1 MLLCRQSSFWHQFPK
16 PHWTHDKT
24 LWTISY
30 LFHFYKNTGC
40 RLPHPLLLMMPGIT
54 LGKQDNV
61 VQGFLEKIS
70 VAIIWQFPKSTA
82 LRKKRTMKQLRKKTP
97 HFLCSPPSLLL
108 LYFMDPDGQRIIS
121 VCKSILFQRPVGKW
135 NGEINTIRCSLWTVW
150 ISLGQDSLCP

>member
-82 LRKKRTMKQLRKKTP
+82 LRKKRTMKQLRKKI
-97 HFLCSPPSLLL
+97 LINNS
-108 LYFMDPDGQRIIS
+108 S
-121 VCKSILFQRPVGKW
+121 VKIFKVIFPKFIKNRKGLTLWSSNLIPATKPFILFLTANP
-135 NGEINTIRCSLWTVW
+135 
-150 ISLGQDSLCP
+150 